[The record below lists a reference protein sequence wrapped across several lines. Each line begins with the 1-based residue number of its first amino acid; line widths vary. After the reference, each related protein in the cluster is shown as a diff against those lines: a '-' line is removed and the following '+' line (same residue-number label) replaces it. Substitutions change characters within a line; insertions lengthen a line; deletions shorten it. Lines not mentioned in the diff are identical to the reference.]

1 MFQTTAKVQVKN
13 GDKLL
18 GEKNYDKVVFEG
30 VGLTDKKEIIPG
42 DPETLLGEAIA
53 YFQAQVGEKGNGVIE
68 LLKNATYAND
78 LGQRNKIRAVIVA
91 SLEGP
96 EKAIEKAIKDLM
108 AARQSAG
115 KPISEE
121 AARAKVMAFMADAE

>member
-13 GDKLL
+13 GDKVL
-18 GEKNYDKVVFEG
+18 GEKEYAKVVFEG
-30 VGLTDKKEIIPG
+30 VGLNEKKEIIPG
-42 DPETLLGEAIA
+42 DAETLLGEAIA
-53 YFQAQVGEKGNGVIE
+53 YFQEQVGEKGNGVIE

-78 LGQRNKIRAVIVA
+78 LGQRNKLRATIVA

-96 EKAIEKAIKDLM
+96 EKAIEKMIKDFM
-108 AARQSAG
+108 AARQAAG

-121 AARAKVMAFMADAE
+121 AARAKVMAMQAED

>member
-18 GEKNYDKVVFEG
+18 GEKEYSKVVFEG
-30 VGLTDKKEIIPG
+30 TGLTDKKEIVPG

-78 LGQRNKIRAVIVA
+78 LGQRNKIRATIVA

-96 EKAIEKAIKDLM
+96 EKSIEKAVKDFM
-108 AARQSAG
+108 AARQAAG

-121 AARAKVMAFMADAE
+121 AARAKVMAMMED

>member
-18 GEKNYDKVVFEG
+18 GEKEYSKVVFEG
-30 VGLTDKKEIIPG
+30 TGLTDKKEIVPG
-42 DPETLLGEAIA
+42 DPEVLLGEAIA
-53 YFQAQVGEKGNGVIE
+53 YFQAQVGEKGNGVVE

-78 LGQRNKIRAVIVA
+78 LGQRNKIRATIVA

-96 EKAIEKAIKDLM
+96 EKSIDKAVKDFM
-108 AARQSAG
+108 AARQASG

-121 AARAKVMAFMADAE
+121 AARAKIMAMMED